1 VGATEQPRSSLRA
14 PTFPRADPLLLV
26 GVAALHLALFL
37 VVFPAAADD
46 GGLRGFINLA
56 YQDSGR
62 TLAGSVPYRD
72 FLLEYP
78 PGLLVFMVAPR
89 LFAASQLAY
98 RAPFFVE
105 TAALDLVILLALHGS
120 ARAARLPVARALGL
134 YTLALVLLGPIA
146 AYRLDLAPAALVAAA
161 VLAWQRD
168 RPTLAAIA
176 LAAGAASKVYPLVFL
191 PPLIADCWT
200 RGRRREAR
208 RAAIAAI
215 LTLVALLGPAL
226 IAGTG
231 ALRHALR
238 FQTGRHTE
246 VEALWATPPLL
257 LRVVLGDPLAVR
269 NVDRAFV
276 ILGPGDALGR
286 LGTPVL
292 ALATLFVYGR
302 WWRLRAHPDRETRT
316 DMLLTGTAALA
327 LAAAVLSKVLSPQY
341 LLWAA
346 PPLALLPA
354 RARGAAAAL
363 IAFYL
368 ALPLTQ
374 WLFPAHFAEL
384 VAFLTPRTVAVLALR
399 NLLLAVSIVALLAAV
414 GRVGRM
420 GREDCRSGSDGPSP
434 TTDYPRSARRGRAR
448 PSRVDTDRC
457 RPRPARGHGRS
468 RANGPIAGA
477 SGHGAAVARRGLS
490 VGRP

>member
-1 VGATEQPRSSLRA
+1 
-14 PTFPRADPLLLV
+14 LLA

-62 TLAGSVPYRD
+62 TLAGSVPYCD

-208 RAAIAAI
+208 GAAIAAI
-215 LTLVALLGPAL
+215 LTLVALIGPAL

-286 LGTPVL
+286 LGHARPGAGYPL
-292 ALATLFVYGR
+292 
-302 WWRLRAHPDRETRT
+302 RLRALVAPARPSRPGDANGH
-316 DMLLTGTAALA
+316 AAHGDGG
-327 LAAAVLSKVLSPQY
+327 
-341 LLWAA
+341 
-346 PPLALLPA
+346 A
-354 RARGAAAAL
+354 RARGGRPQQGA
-363 IAFYL
+363 
-368 ALPLTQ
+368 
-374 WLFPAHFAEL
+374 
-384 VAFLTPRTVAVLALR
+384 
-399 NLLLAVSIVALLAAV
+399 LAAV
-414 GRVGRM
+414 PAVG
-420 GREDCRSGSDGPSP
+420 GASPGPA
-434 TTDYPRSARRGRAR
+434 ARPRAR
-448 PSRVDTDRC
+448 GSGRPDRLLSRPAADAVALSRALRRTRGVPDAADGR
-457 RPRPARGHGRS
+457 RPRPA
-468 RANGPIAGA
+468 
-477 SGHGAAVARRGLS
+477 
-490 VGRP
+490 